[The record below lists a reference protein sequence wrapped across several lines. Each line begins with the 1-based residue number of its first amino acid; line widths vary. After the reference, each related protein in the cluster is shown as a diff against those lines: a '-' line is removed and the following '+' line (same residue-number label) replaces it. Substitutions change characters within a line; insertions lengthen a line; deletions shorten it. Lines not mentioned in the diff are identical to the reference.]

1 MEEKKAKLLKKL
13 FSEKKYTEL
22 IFEIETNLEE
32 KYKTTPILNLLG
44 ACILLRTRGK
54 KSKED
59 LAWASSIFK
68 QAYLKE
74 RPTNHGLIALVNFIN
89 TSVDIKTFY
98 KDEVNFKEI
107 FSYFREAQE
116 LHDHNEFLIL
126 AILRVYKYLNNL
138 EKTLYYLKILV
149 DKKNCKIST
158 ICSYI
163 YYNCFKNDQP
173 QEFFFKQ
180 AKILDK
186 KLPIYKDEKLIKI
199 NYNKNEKISVAF
211 LSSDIARKHSIT
223 YFLKTILSKYDR
235 NKYKIFLILNNTEED
250 LTTNAFKELVDE
262 SFNIKGLN
270 DIEAINLIRQQNIDI
285 IIDIMGLISDNRIT
299 LLKNRLAP
307 IQISWLGYC
316 NTTGLENM
324 DYIISDQN
332 LIYQNEE
339 NFYTEKIIF
348 LPKIWNCHV
357 GFEFDRKEH
366 PLPFKKNKFITFG
379 SLNNFNKINNDV
391 VEAWSEILKQVSD
404 SKLILKSSIKK
415 DTDKLKELFKKH
427 DVAESVIFYERS
439 DSFEEHLNLYKE
451 IDIALDTFPYNGVTT
466 SFEAIWMSVP
476 VLTMK
481 GFNFNSRCG
490 ESINKN
496 IDMNYLIAESKN
508 NYIFKAV
515 ELSKNTEKLT
525 SIRKEI
531 FENVASSALFDTT
544 QFSLDFFKSLEK
556 VYNKL

>member
-1 MEEKKAKLLKKL
+1 MEEKVEVLKKL
-13 FSEKKYTEL
+13 FLEKKYTEL

-59 LAWASSIFK
+59 LAWASSVFK
-68 QAYLKE
+68 QAHLKE
-74 RPTNHGLIALVNFIN
+74 RQTNHGLLALVNFIN
-89 TSVDIKTFY
+89 ISVDIKTFY
-98 KDEVNFKEI
+98 EVEINLKEI
-107 FSYFREAQE
+107 FSYFDEAQE
-116 LHDHNEFLIL
+116 FPDHNEVLIL

-163 YYNCFKNDQP
+163 YYNCFKNAQP
-173 QEFFFKQ
+173 QEFFFEQ
-180 AKILDK
+180 AKLLNK
-186 KLPIYKDEKLIKI
+186 RLPKYEEEKLTKI
-199 NYNKNEKISVAF
+199 NNNNNKKKISLAF
-211 LSSDIARKHSIT
+211 LSSDIVGKHSIT
-223 YFLKTILSKYDR
+223 YFLKTILSKYDK
-235 NKYKIFLILNNTEED
+235 NKYKIFLIFNNVEED
-250 LTTNAFKELVDE
+250 LTTNSFKELVDE
-262 SFNIKGLN
+262 SFNIKGLD
-270 DIEAINLIRQQNIDI
+270 DIKAINLIRQQDIDI
-285 IIDIMGLISDNRIT
+285 IIDIMGLTSDNRIT
-299 LLKNRLAP
+299 ILKNRLAL

-339 NFYTEKIIF
+339 KLYTEKIIF
-348 LPKIWNCHV
+348 LPKIWNCHS
-357 GFEFDRKEH
+357 GFDFERKEH
-366 PLPFKKNKFITFG
+366 PLPFKKNKHITFG
-379 SLNNFNKINNDV
+379 SFNNYNKINNDV
-391 VEAWSEILKQVSD
+391 VEAWSKILKQVSD

-427 DVAESVIFYERS
+427 DVAESVTFHERS

-496 IDMNYLIAESKN
+496 IDMNCLIAENKN
-508 NYIFKAV
+508 DYIFKAV
-515 ELSKNTEKLT
+515 ELSKNTKKLI

-544 QFSLDFFKSLEK
+544 QFSLDFFKSLER

>member
-1 MEEKKAKLLKKL
+1 MEEKAEVFKKL

-22 IFEIETNLEE
+22 VFEIETNLEE
-32 KYKTTPILNLLG
+32 KYKTTPVLNLLG

-59 LAWASSIFK
+59 LVWASSIFK

-74 RPTNHGLIALVNFIN
+74 RQTNHGLLALVNFIN
-89 TSVDIKTFY
+89 TSVDIKNFH
-98 KDEVNFKEI
+98 EVEINFKEI
-107 FSYFREAQE
+107 FSYFEETHE
-116 LHDHNEFLIL
+116 LHDHNEVLIL

-138 EKTLYYLKILV
+138 EKILYYLEILV
-149 DKKNCKIST
+149 DRKNCKIST

-173 QEFFFKQ
+173 QEFFFEQ
-180 AKILDK
+180 AKLLDK
-186 KLPIYKDEKLIKI
+186 TLPKYEEGKLAKI
-199 NYNKNEKISVAF
+199 NNNKNKKISLAF

-223 YFLKTILSKYDR
+223 YFLKTILSKYDK
-235 NKYKIFLILNNTEED
+235 NKYKIFLILNNAEED
-250 LTTNAFKELVDE
+250 FTTNAFKELVDE
-262 SFNIKGLN
+262 SFNIKGLD
-270 DIEAINLIRQQNIDI
+270 DIKAINLIRQQNIDI
-285 IIDIMGLISDNRIT
+285 IIDIMGLTSDNRIA

-324 DYIISDQN
+324 DYIISDKN
-332 LIYQNEE
+332 LIFQDEE
-339 NFYTEKIIF
+339 NLYTEKIIF
-348 LPKIWNCHV
+348 LPKIWNCHL
-357 GFEFDRKEH
+357 GFDFERKEH
-366 PLPFKKNKFITFG
+366 PLPFKINKYITFG
-379 SLNNFNKINNDV
+379 SLNNYNKINNDV
-391 VEAWSEILKQVSD
+391 VEAWSKILKQVSD
-404 SKLILKSSIKK
+404 SKLILKSSIKR
-415 DTDKLKELFKKH
+415 DTDRLKELFKKH
-427 DVAESVIFYERS
+427 DVAESVIFHERS

-496 IDMNYLIAESKN
+496 IGMNYLIAENKN
-508 NYIFKAV
+508 DYIFKAV
-515 ELSKNTEKLT
+515 ELSKNTEKLI

-531 FENVASSALFDTT
+531 FENVTSSALFDTT
-544 QFSLDFFKSLEK
+544 QFSIDFFKSLER
-556 VYNKL
+556 VYNKP